1 MKHQSLELNREYI
14 ELNSLLKLQ
23 QVAQSGGHA
32 NLIIDEGQVKV
43 NGQIEKRRRCK
54 LRPGDRV
61 EVNGQTIEIK

>member
-54 LRPGDRV
+54 LRAGDRV